1 MGFSLEQVLAYKTVV
16 DAGGIKQAARVLGKH
31 ASTLRE
37 QVTNFELDTG
47 LELFVRHPRSLEPT
61 EAGRDLYKHA
71 CAVLREAEH
80 LQNKVDSL
88 LRGEPSRLTV
98 AIDASLRSPSAT
110 AVLQRLQ
117 QQFPSLE
124 LMVLNDDTLRVRNWV
139 QNGEADIALILGT
152 VTYPDELMYSQAFPV
167 EVVRVVPAAWG
178 LGPKVD
184 MHDLRA
190 RPQLSWSFLGEV
202 GLASA
207 DLFSNQVTESNNAYQ
222 ILQMVEAGMGF
233 AHLPGAMC
241 EEALARGE
249 VMLVSLDMEDECVN
263 NWHADVVWAA
273 DQPLDSAR
281 HFFLNAIRMG

>member
-1 MGFSLEQVLAYKTVV
+1 MSFSLEQVLAYKTVV

-178 LGPKVD
+178 LGSRVD
-184 MHDLRA
+184 MHELRA

-222 ILQMVEAGMGF
+222 ILQMVAAGMGF
-233 AHLPGAMC
+233 AHLPRAMC
-241 EEALARGE
+241 TDALARGE